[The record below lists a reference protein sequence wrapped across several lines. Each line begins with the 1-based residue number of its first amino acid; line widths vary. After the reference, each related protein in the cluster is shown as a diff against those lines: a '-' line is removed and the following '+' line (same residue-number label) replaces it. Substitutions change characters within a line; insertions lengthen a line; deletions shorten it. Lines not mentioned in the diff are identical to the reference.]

1 MIQLPYDQL
10 LQVVVVEVE
19 VVVEVVVAEHQY
31 VQALILFVYTEY
43 EHSQHDQYVNE
54 EISHMHVLS
63 DQEIMEREHF
73 L

>member
-10 LQVVVVEVE
+10 LQVVVEE
-19 VVVEVVVAEHQY
+19 VVVEVEEVVEHQY
-31 VQALILFVYTEY
+31 VQVLILFVYTEY
-43 EHSQHDQYVNE
+43 EHSQHDQYVSE

-63 DQEIMEREHF
+63 DQETMEHEHF